1 MATPA
6 PQPLTESPAADAAS
20 FTFAHLS
27 DPHLSTPRPLS
38 PREWLGKRALGYLSW
53 YRKRR
58 FEHRAEVLAA
68 LQRDLARTRPDHLVI
83 TGDLTHLGQPEEFAQ
98 ARRWL
103 ETLGPPEQVSLVPG
117 NHDST
122 VAAPWSETYAQ
133 WEDYLTAD
141 CRAESDAAVFPSL
154 RIRHGVALI
163 GLSTAVPSPPLLA
176 IGRLGSGQLARL
188 DDLLDATGR
197 RGLFRVIYLHHAPA
211 PGQDKW
217 RKRLTDAPALAA
229 VVRRRG
235 AELLLHGH
243 NHRTREHWLD
253 AGGRPIPVF
262 GAASASAVGAHGEA
276 GGYCLYRIGRE
287 QGEWQLELERRRYD
301 RLTDTFGVVNQ
312 DFAKGRASGPT
323 D

>member
-1 MATPA
+1 MANPAPRPLTDTPA
-6 PQPLTESPAADAAS
+6 AGAAS

-27 DPHLSTPRPLS
+27 DPHLSTPTPLL
-38 PREWLGKRALGYLSW
+38 PRAWFSKRALGYLSW

-83 TGDLTHLGQPEEFAQ
+83 TGDLTQIGQPEEFAQ

-176 IGRLGSGQLARL
+176 IGRLGPEQLARL
-188 DDLLDATGR
+188 DDLLDETGR
-197 RGLFRVIYLHHAPA
+197 HGLFRVIYLHHAPA

-229 VVRRRG
+229 VIRRRG

-262 GAASASAVGAHGEA
+262 GAASASALGGHGEA
-276 GGYCLYRIGRE
+276 GGYCLYRIWRE

-301 RLTDTFGVVNQ
+301 RLTDTFGVVDQ
-312 DFAKGRASGPT
+312 RRL
-323 D
+323 

>member
-6 PQPLTESPAADAAS
+6 PQPLTKSPAADAAS

-27 DPHLSTPRPLS
+27 DPHLSTPRPLL

-103 ETLGPPEQVSLVPG
+103 ETLGPPERVSLVPG

-188 DDLLDATGR
+188 DDLLDETGR

-217 RKRLTDAPALAA
+217 RKRLIDAPALAA

-243 NHRTREHWLD
+243 NHRAREHWLD

-287 QGEWQLELERRRYD
+287 HGEWQLELERRRYD
-301 RLTDTFGVVNQ
+301 RSSG
-312 DFAKGRASGPT
+312 DFVAADQRRLPLRPA
-323 D
+323 

>member
-1 MATPA
+1 MANPA
-6 PQPLTESPAADAAS
+6 PRPLAESPAAGTAS

-27 DPHLSTPRPLS
+27 DPHLTTPTPLL
-38 PREWLGKRALGYLSW
+38 PGEWFSKRALGYLSW

-83 TGDLTHLGQPEEFAQ
+83 TGDLTHIGQPEEFAQ

-103 ETLGPPEQVSLVPG
+103 ETLGPPERVSLVPG

-133 WEDYLTAD
+133 WASYLASDRHTDAGTAL
-141 CRAESDAAVFPSL
+141 FPSL
-154 RIRHGVALI
+154 RIRKGIALI
-163 GLSTAVPSPPLLA
+163 GLSTAMPSPPLLA
-176 IGRLGSGQLARL
+176 IGQLGTAQLARL
-188 DDLLDATGR
+188 GDLLDATGS
-197 RGLFRVIYLHHAPA
+197 RGLFRVIYLHHAPV

-217 RKRLTDAPALAA
+217 RKRLVDAPALAA
-229 VVRRRG
+229 VVARCG

-243 NHRTREHWLD
+243 NHRTRELQMET
-253 AGGRPIPVF
+253 GGRPAPVF

-287 QGEWQLELERRRYD
+287 RGEWQLELERRRYD
-301 RLTDTFGVVNQ
+301 HGSDSFMVAEQRRL
-312 DFAKGRASGPT
+312 
-323 D
+323 

>member
-1 MATPA
+1 MANPA
-6 PQPLTESPAADAAS
+6 PQPLTESPATDATS

-27 DPHLSTPRPLS
+27 DPHLSTPTPLS
-38 PREWLGKRALGYLSW
+38 PRAWFGKRALGYLSW

-68 LQRDLARTRPDHLVI
+68 LQLDLARTRPDHLVI
-83 TGDLTHLGQPEEFAQ
+83 TGDLTQIGQPEEFAQ

-103 ETLGPPEQVSLVPG
+103 ATLGPPERVSLVPG

-122 VAAPWSETYAQ
+122 VAAPWSQTYAQ
-133 WEDYLTAD
+133 WEDYLTAERCTKD
-141 CRAESDAAVFPSL
+141 HGAPFPSL

-176 IGRLGSGQLARL
+176 IGRLGPEQLARL
-188 DDLLDATGR
+188 DDLLDETGR

-253 AGGRPIPVF
+253 GGGRPIPVF
-262 GAASASAVGAHGEA
+262 GAASASAMGAHGEA

-301 RLTDTFGVVNQ
+301 RS
-312 DFAKGRASGPT
+312 SGNFVAADQRRILPSAGIT
-323 D
+323 NF

>member
-1 MATPA
+1 MANPA
-6 PQPLTESPAADAAS
+6 PQPPTDSPATEAAS
-20 FTFAHLS
+20 FSFAHLS
-27 DPHLSTPRPLS
+27 DPHLSTPTPLS
-38 PREWLGKRALGYLSW
+38 PHAWFGKRVLGYLSW

-83 TGDLTHLGQPEEFAQ
+83 TGDLTQIGQPAEFAQ

-122 VAAPWSETYAQ
+122 VAAPWRETYAL
-133 WEDYLTAD
+133 WEDYLTAER
-141 CRAESDAAVFPSL
+141 RAESGAAVFPSL
-154 RIRHGVALI
+154 RVRQGVALI

-176 IGRLGSGQLARL
+176 IGRLGSEQLARL
-188 DDLLDATGR
+188 DELLDATGR
-197 RGLFRVIYLHHAPA
+197 RGWFRVIYLHHAPM

-217 RKRLTDAPALAA
+217 RKRLVDAPALAA
-229 VVRRRG
+229 VVGRRG

-243 NHRTREHWLD
+243 NHRTRERWLD
-253 AGGRPIPVF
+253 AGGRPVPVF
-262 GAASASAVGAHGEA
+262 GAASASALGAHGEA
-276 GGYCLYRIGRE
+276 GGYCLYRIGRA

-301 RLTDTFGVVNQ
+301 RGSG
-312 DFAKGRASGPT
+312 DFVAADRCRLLPSAGIT
-323 D
+323 NF